1 MMALSARMITMKSKI
16 LLILMAITIVAL
28 PLSAQVDTTRVL
40 FIGNSHTFYNDMPT
54 IFADL
59 SESGGH
65 FVIKD
70 SSTPGGYTLMQHT
83 TNQTT
88 LDKIAEG
95 TWDYVLLQENSQ
107 YPVIEYLRYNS
118 MYPASRFLDSLI
130 TSYGE
135 RTVFFLSWGWQN
147 GGHFEIDGHESP
159 VFEDYFE
166 MQDTMNSAYT
176 EIATELSAILAP
188 AGMAWAVAATWDPE
202 INLWQPDTYHPTV
215 KGSYLA
221 ACVFFRTF
229 FHESPVGIE
238 YTAGLTHDEALFLQQ
253 AADEV
258 QTGIDEPS
266 PEVASS
272 FELLQNYPNP
282 FNSRTVI
289 KYTLN
294 QPSHVTVKIYDIL
307 GREVSTLA
315 DCHQEVGSHAISWNG
330 FDNNYQPV
338 SSGVYFYKLQ
348 ANNSTQCRKLIYL
361 R

>member
-1 MMALSARMITMKSKI
+1 MKYKI
-16 LLILMAITIVAL
+16 SLILIILIGAL
-28 PLSAQVDTTRVL
+28 PLSAQMDTTRVL
-40 FIGNSHTFYNDMPT
+40 FVGNSHTYYNDMPGM
-54 IFADL
+54 FAEL
-59 SESGGH
+59 SRSGGH
-65 FVIKD
+65 LVIVD

-88 LDKIAEG
+88 LQKISQG

-130 TSYGE
+130 AAYGE

-166 MQDTMNSAYT
+166 MQDTMNSAYM

-188 AGMAWAVAATWDPE
+188 AGMAWAVAATWNPD
-202 INLWQPDTYHPTV
+202 IDLWQPDTYHPTV

-221 ACVFFRTF
+221 SCVFFKTF
-229 FHESPVGIE
+229 FHESPIGIE

-258 QTGIDEPS
+258 QTGIDEPA
-266 PEVASS
+266 PEIALS
-272 FELLQNYPNP
+272 FELIQNYPNP
-282 FNSRTVI
+282 FNSSTVI
-289 KYTLN
+289 RYNLY
-294 QPSHVTVKIYDIL
+294 QSGHVTVKVYNVL
-307 GREVSTLA
+307 GREIRTLINGY
-315 DCHQEVGSHAISWNG
+315 QEAGNQSAIWNG
-330 FDNNYQPV
+330 LDRCNQPV

-348 ANNSTQCRKLIYL
+348 ANNSTECRKLIYL